1 MPLAATWMNLE
12 TIILSEVRKRQIPQD
27 ITCIWNLKY
36 DTYNTNKL
44 TYKTK
49 TDSQTQKTI
58 YGSQR
63 ADAIEVG

>member
-27 ITCIWNLKY
+27 ITCIWNLNY

-63 ADAIEVG
+63 ADAIEEG